1 MRKLTVRNALYAGL
15 RWSNDVRAVRR
26 RRVPRRIA
34 RRVYGHATGR
44 LARRLFG

>member
-1 MRKLTVRNALYAGL
+1 MKRLLYKLLGL
-15 RWSNDVRAVRR
+15 SNDVRAVRK

-34 RRVYGHATGR
+34 RRVYGKASGR